1 MAWELANNQT
11 KPDDKFVLHAR
22 GCRSKLCCNPSHLRL
37 GSPQENIEDAKAE
50 GIRLGS
56 KLKPAQVLEIVALK
70 RKHGIKNWVLA
81 ERFSAGDTPCHFQL
95 A

>member
-1 MAWELANNQT
+1 MTSLSYTREDAAQS
-11 KPDDKFVLHAR
+11 FAAM
-22 GCRSKLCCNPSHLRL
+22 SHLRL

-70 RKHGIKNWVLA
+70 RKHGIKN
-81 ERFSAGDTPCHFQL
+81 
-95 A
+95 

>member
-1 MAWELANNQT
+1 
-11 KPDDKFVLHAR
+11 
-22 GCRSKLCCNPSHLRL
+22 L

-70 RKHGIKNWVLA
+70 RKHGIKN
-81 ERFSAGDTPCHFQL
+81 
-95 A
+95 